1 MTAPLARRRDGE
13 QTRQRLLRS
22 ALELFTAHGFRAT
35 TTPEI
40 AQRAGVAE
48 GTIYRHF
55 TGKEHLLN
63 EVYRSSQRW
72 ALTIVVEMHED
83 RSIGV
88 ADRLNRLGRRLFEAA
103 ERDPAALR
111 MLFHPTDD
119 RNLDEKSREAA
130 REFRAALEKIIAMG
144 KSDGVV
150 RTGPADLWAAIWLS
164 IVEFAASRI
173 SRQEWGPEHPQ
184 ALLALDAAWDAVS
197 GGRAAAPAAATML
210 PAGVAASPVSAV
222 QERA

>member
-1 MTAPLARRRDGE
+1 MTAPAIRRRDGE

-22 ALELFTAHGFRAT
+22 ALELFTANGFRAT

-55 TGKEHLLN
+55 TGKDHLLN
-63 EVYRSSQRW
+63 EVYRTAQRW
-72 ALTIVVEMHED
+72 ALGLLQELDAEKAL
-83 RSIGV
+83 G
-88 ADRLNRLGRRLFEAA
+88 APERLQRLGRRLFEAA

-111 MLFHPTDD
+111 MLFHPSADK
-119 RNLDEKSREAA
+119 NLDEKSREIA
-130 REFRAALEKIIAMG
+130 REFRAQLEKIVAMG

-164 IVEFAASRI
+164 IIEFAAARI
-173 SRQEWGPEHPQ
+173 TAKEWTPDHPH
-184 ALLALDAAWDAVS
+184 AVLALEAAWDAVAGARS
-197 GGRAAAPAAATML
+197 GAT
-210 PAGVAASPVSAV
+210 AGIGTN
-222 QERA
+222 

>member
-1 MTAPLARRRDGE
+1 MTAPAIRRRDGE

-22 ALELFTAHGFRAT
+22 ALELFTANGFRAT

-55 TGKEHLLN
+55 TGKDHLLN
-63 EVYRSSQRW
+63 EVYRTAQRW
-72 ALTIVVEMHED
+72 ALGLLTEIEAEKAL
-83 RSIGV
+83 G
-88 ADRLNRLGRRLFEAA
+88 APERLQRLGRRLFEAA

-111 MLFHPTDD
+111 MLFHPSADK
-119 RNLDEKSREAA
+119 NLDEKSREIG
-130 REFRAALEKIIAMG
+130 REFRVQLEKIVAMG

-164 IVEFAASRI
+164 IIEFAAARI
-173 SRQEWGPEHPQ
+173 TAKEWTPDHPHAAM
-184 ALLALDAAWDAVS
+184 ALEAAWDAVA
-197 GGRAAAPAAATML
+197 GARTPATAGAAN
-210 PAGVAASPVSAV
+210 
-222 QERA
+222 

>member
-1 MTAPLARRRDGE
+1 MTAPVVRRRDGE

-22 ALELFTAHGFRAT
+22 ALELFTANGFRAT

-63 EVYRSSQRW
+63 EVYRTAQRW
-72 ALTIVVEMHED
+72 AMGLLMEID
-83 RSIGV
+83 
-88 ADRLNRLGRRLFEAA
+88 ADKSPTAPERLQRLGRRLFEAA

-111 MLFHPTDD
+111 MLFHETSD
-119 RNLDEKSREAA
+119 RNLDDKSREVA
-130 REFRAALEKIIAMG
+130 REVRAQLEKIVAMG
-144 KSDGVV
+144 KSDGLV

-164 IVEFAASRI
+164 IVEFAATRI
-173 SRQEWGPEHPQ
+173 TTKDWTPDHPH
-184 ALLALDAAWDAVS
+184 ATLALDAAWDAVS
-197 GGRAAAPAAATML
+197 GTRVTGA
-210 PAGVAASPVSAV
+210 AASP
-222 QERA
+222 ERV